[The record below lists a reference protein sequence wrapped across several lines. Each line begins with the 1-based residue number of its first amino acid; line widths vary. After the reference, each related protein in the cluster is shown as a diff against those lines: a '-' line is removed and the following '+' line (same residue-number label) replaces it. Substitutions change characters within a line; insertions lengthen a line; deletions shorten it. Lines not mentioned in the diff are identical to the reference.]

1 MDEPSLRP
9 ALEGWR
15 SHLHTRRLSPAT
27 IRGRVAAVRRFQRFA
42 GDSPWNWHSGDIE
55 RYVCHLREAGRTSS
69 TIRAYVAAVH
79 EFRSY
84 LADPRHAGT
93 DGQIRPKRY
102 GYADYLLAIG
112 YTEWELQSLVAARPE
127 E

>member
-1 MDEPSLRP
+1 MDERGLAP
-9 ALEGWR
+9 ALRGWLN
-15 SHLHTRRLSPAT
+15 HLHAQQLSPNT
-27 IRGRVAAVRRFQRFA
+27 IRGRVSAVRRFQRFA
-42 GDSPWNWHSGDIE
+42 GDSPWTWHSGDVE
-55 RYVCHLREAGRTSS
+55 RYVCHLRATGHAPS

-84 LADPRHAGT
+84 LVGPRCAAAS
-93 DGQIRPKRY
+93 GQVRSKRY

-112 YTEWELQSLVAARPE
+112 YTERELQSLTSAQSE

>member
-1 MDEPSLRP
+1 MDDSGLVP
-9 ALEGWR
+9 ALEDWR
-15 SHLHTRRLSPAT
+15 NHLHAQRLSPTT
-27 IRGRVAAVRRFQRFA
+27 ISRRVSAVRRFQRFA

-55 RYVCHLREAGRTSS
+55 RYMCHLRETGRRPS

-84 LADPRHAGT
+84 LVDPRHTGAS
-93 DGQIRPKRY
+93 GQIRPQRY

-112 YTEWELQSLVAARPE
+112 YTERELQGLVSARSE